1 MVDALRLALPFA
13 EATVRQWWRPRLSAG
28 LATLGAMLET
38 GLTDRAA
45 RGRNLD
51 ELTLAVARERSR
63 PAFGALFGHFAP
75 RIKSYLMRLGTD
87 PGQAEE
93 LAQEVMLLVWHRAET
108 FDPTQASASTW
119 VFTIARNKRID
130 AIRRERRPEFDPN
143 DPALV
148 PQPVEAAD
156 RAVEAGQ
163 ETARLRA
170 AIGAL
175 PEEQAELLRLAY
187 FDDKPHSAISAERGI
202 PLGTVK
208 SRLRLALERLRRL
221 LKEPV

>member
-1 MVDALRLALPFA
+1 MRLAA
-13 EATVRQWWRPRLSAG
+13 DV
-28 LATLGAMLET
+28 ATLWAMLET
-38 GLTDRAA
+38 GLTDRATQ
-45 RGRNLD
+45 GRNLD
-51 ELTLAVARERSR
+51 ELVLAVARERSR

-75 RIKSYLMRLGTD
+75 RMKSYLMRLGTD
-87 PGQAEE
+87 AGQAEE
-93 LAQEVMLLVWHRAET
+93 LVQEVMLLVWNRAET
-108 FDPTQASASTW
+108 FDPAQASASTW

-130 AIRRERRPEFDPN
+130 VIRRERRPEFDPN

-148 PQPVEAAD
+148 PQAAEAAD
-156 RAVEAGQ
+156 RAIEAGQ

-187 FDDKPHSAISAERGI
+187 FDDKPHSVISAERGI

-208 SRLRLALERLRRL
+208 SRLRLALDRLRRL
-221 LKEPV
+221 LREPV